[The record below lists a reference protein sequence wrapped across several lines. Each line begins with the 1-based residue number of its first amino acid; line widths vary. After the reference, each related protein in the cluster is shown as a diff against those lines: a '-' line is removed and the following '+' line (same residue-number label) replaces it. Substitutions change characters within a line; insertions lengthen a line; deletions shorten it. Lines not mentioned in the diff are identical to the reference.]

1 MKSYIFGLV
10 FFMVFGAWLLG
21 INPASF
27 MVLTAIILFAIIFS
41 LGLMIIVVLLSE
53 ENIGPGGKK

>member
-1 MKSYIFGLV
+1 
-10 FFMVFGAWLLG
+10 MVFGAWLLG

>member
-1 MKSYIFGLV
+1 MRQTNEPRQERGEIQS
-10 FFMVFGAWLLG
+10 WR
-21 INPASF
+21 NSN

>member
-1 MKSYIFGLV
+1 MRQTNEPRQERGEIQS
-10 FFMVFGAWLLG
+10 WR
-21 INPASF
+21 NSNF